1 MPNLFDNFITQ
12 VHHYKVWITW
22 LIIVTFCSKCNTK
35 IARFAVNHANGSVT
49 LAAHVTRPVGCSK
62 RTQWVHKL
70 YEALFLSLLLPCGAF
85 SIWKR
90 YLFVAL
96 SSKLLWR
103 CLGWFLEQIMDNF
116 LEVLWIYF
124 TVFRIKVHSNLF

>member
-1 MPNLFDNFITQ
+1 MN
-12 VHHYKVWITW
+12 Y
-22 LIIVTFCSKCNTK
+22 LINYCKILIKYDTK

-70 YEALFLSLLLPCGAF
+70 YEALFLISLLPCRANGAF

-96 SSKLLWR
+96 SSSKFIRILR
-103 CLGWFLEQIMDNF
+103 TFVAMFGMISGANYVVIFVYFLSFIDNF
-116 LEVLWIYF
+116 WRFCEFIF
-124 TVFRIKVHSNLF
+124 LFSKL